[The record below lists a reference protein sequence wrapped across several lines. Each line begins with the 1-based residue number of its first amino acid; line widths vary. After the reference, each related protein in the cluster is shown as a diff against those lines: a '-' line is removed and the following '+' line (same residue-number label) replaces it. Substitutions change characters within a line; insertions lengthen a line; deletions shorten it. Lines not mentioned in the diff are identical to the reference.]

1 MSATFEKLT
10 KVYVKMR
17 EALAK
22 LDHDRNDSA
31 KKITDQMAKVEEVLI
46 DKLQA
51 DKDMNELV
59 GFYNNGRDELD
70 ALDNQYKEEKAHLA
84 LRQEKLENA
93 IFAVLKDTNV
103 ESMRTKNGT
112 AFTSTQASV
121 KIADWGVFLRT
132 VVTEALTKAY
142 AIDPAFDSS
151 RQLVDKVMEQES
163 WALLKRAASKDAV
176 KAYLEENKACVPGVD
191 YTTRLQVSVRRK

>member
-132 VVTEALTKAY
+132 VVTEALAAAGPTA
-142 AIDPAFDSS
+142 S
-151 RQLVDKVMEQES
+151 LDKIMEQEA